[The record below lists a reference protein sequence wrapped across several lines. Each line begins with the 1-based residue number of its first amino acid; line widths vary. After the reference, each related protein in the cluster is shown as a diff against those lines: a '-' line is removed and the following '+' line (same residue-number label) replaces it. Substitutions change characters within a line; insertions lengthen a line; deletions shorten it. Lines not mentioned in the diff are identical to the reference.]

1 MRFKKGSKVE
11 ILSKKEAPSGS
22 WHRAEIICGNGHT
35 YTVRYNEGAADKT
48 VVERVSRKAIRPL
61 PPLEDSENW
70 VPGDIVEVFH
80 DGSWKM
86 ATISQVLGKKYVLI
100 RLLGSSWEF
109 KVSKLDIRARQSWQ
123 GDQWIVIGKG
133 PRNHENGKPDEIL
146 EDNQNSSFQVQK
158 TNKRINSHADD
169 QIPVRNKLKL
179 KESQIVLSQSRK
191 RASPYC
197 YSQADANAGAP
208 QKFRVVENEG
218 RCHRVIASNP
228 SVLAEQ
234 VKMDVERRKSSEDAA
249 SLASSVGS
257 CSASSNNA
265 CRSPRHISASPI
277 DRDNNSSDAQSCCRL
292 RYKEGNFP
300 LPPMEDLALPLPP
313 KEDLAAQ
320 IHALELHAYRCTI
333 EALYASG
340 PLSWEQE
347 ELITNLRLSLHI
359 SNDEHLLE
367 IRNLVSADTSLQFR

>member
-123 GDQWIVIGKG
+123 GDQWIVIGKVFFLTYE
-133 PRNHENGKPDEIL
+133 HLKFS
-146 EDNQNSSFQVQK
+146 NS
-158 TNKRINSHADD
+158 
-169 QIPVRNKLKL
+169 
-179 KESQIVLSQSRK
+179 
-191 RASPYC
+191 
-197 YSQADANAGAP
+197 
-208 QKFRVVENEG
+208 
-218 RCHRVIASNP
+218 
-228 SVLAEQ
+228 
-234 VKMDVERRKSSEDAA
+234 
-249 SLASSVGS
+249 
-257 CSASSNNA
+257 
-265 CRSPRHISASPI
+265 
-277 DRDNNSSDAQSCCRL
+277 
-292 RYKEGNFP
+292 
-300 LPPMEDLALPLPP
+300 
-313 KEDLAAQ
+313 
-320 IHALELHAYRCTI
+320 LHAKNVY
-333 EALYASG
+333 SG
-340 PLSWEQE
+340 PL
-347 ELITNLRLSLHI
+347 HV
-359 SNDEHLLE
+359 DH
-367 IRNLVSADTSLQFR
+367 ADLFPVC